1 MANKY
6 RQPSLSSAVRFQK
19 APLAGLEMSKMNVN
33 PRVYTTYNA
42 GDIVP
47 IYYEEVLPHS
57 TFSVD
62 VEFIN
67 RLLSATIKPTMGAMQ
82 LDIYAYFVPN
92 RIVNESWKN
101 VQGENSSGYWSA
113 PEVELAPL
121 YNGSNSV
128 QIPPLSVADY
138 YGFGTQAPIPAVNLL
153 QCNDLK
159 FRGYIEI
166 YNRYFRDENYQPPIN
181 YSKLNVYQGFLTVK
195 GSALSVIGGGLPSY
209 SYNAMNY
216 ESDGSFPEGAIAK
229 AIYGEG
235 YDGDFS
241 TSPYMTIPSKL
252 TDFSALDRPLK
263 ANKLHDAFTSVLPS
277 PQKGPEIFFGIA
289 DTAPVTIDTNE
300 TPTLFPSGAALS
312 LRTPDGI
319 FSGGSLMYD
328 MAIRSASNSTFTGS
342 PTVKLSSNPSLVS
355 GDFSAFLGS
364 NLKGVADLSQ
374 ATGVSINDLRRAAAI
389 QQVYEMLG
397 RNGSRYLESLR
408 SFFGIETENP
418 FKDIPTQLGH
428 IRRELDLYQVAQTSS
443 SVEGET
449 PQGNLSGFGYTAK
462 EGSLF
467 TYTALEHGYVHY
479 LLVVRQRNIYPALLM
494 PDNFRKS
501 TLDWYL
507 PQLANIGEQPVRLAN
522 INPFAADG
530 MERTIGF
537 QEAWW
542 EYRYS
547 PDRVSG
553 YCRTGLN
560 DSLDIWTYADEF
572 DSSFDVVDGEWL
584 KSNAQEVLDRTL
596 AVTSDVA
603 PQFIIMLEFKTSK
616 QLPMPIYSVPGLD
629 VL

>member
-67 RLLSATIKPTMGAMQ
+67 RLLSATIKPTMGVMQ

-121 YNGSNSV
+121 YNGGDSV

-138 YGFGTQAPIPAVNLL
+138 YGFGTQAPIPALNLL

-181 YSKLNVYQGFLTVK
+181 YSKLNIYQGFLTVK

-241 TSPYMTIPSKL
+241 VSPYMTIPSKL

-300 TPTLFPSGAALS
+300 TPTLFPSGVALN
-312 LRTPDGI
+312 LRTPNGML
-319 FSGGSLMYD
+319 SGGSLMYD
-328 MAIRSASNSTFTGS
+328 MAMRSASNSTFTGS
-342 PTVKLSSNPSLVS
+342 PTVKLTSNPSLVS

-364 NLKGVADLSQ
+364 NLTGIADLSQ

-408 SFFGIETENP
+408 SFFGIATENP

-449 PQGNLSGFGYTAK
+449 PLGNLSGFGYTAK

-494 PDNFRKS
+494 PDNFRKT

>member
-1 MANKY
+1 MANKFK
-6 RQPSLSSAVRFQK
+6 QPSLSSAVRFQR
-19 APLAGLEMSKMNVN
+19 APLAGLEMSKMKVN
-33 PRVYTTYNA
+33 PRAYTTFNA

-47 IYYEEVLPHS
+47 VYYQEILPHS

-62 VEFIN
+62 VDFVN

-82 LDIYAYFVPN
+82 LDIFAFFVPN
-92 RIVNESWKN
+92 RILNDSWKN
-101 VQGENSSGYWSA
+101 VQGENTSGYWSA

-121 YNGSNSV
+121 YPMQKTESV
-128 QIPPLSVADY
+128 MIPAMSVADY
-138 YGFGTQAPIPAVNLL
+138 YGFPTQRKIRAEVL
-153 QCNDLK
+153 QQSNDLK
-159 FRGYIEI
+159 FKGYIEI

-181 YSKLNVYQGFLTVK
+181 YSKLNVYQGFLEPK
-195 GSALSVIGGGLPSY
+195 GSQIGPGGDTYGFAGLL
-209 SYNAMNY
+209 
-216 ESDGSFPEGAIAK
+216 ETDGSYPKGALGK

-235 YDGDFS
+235 VLDSSQY
-241 TSPYMTIPSKL
+241 PYVEIGPKL
-252 TDFSALDRPLK
+252 TDFSALDKPLK

-277 PQKGPEIFFGIA
+277 PQKGPEVFFGIS
-289 DTAPVTIDTNE
+289 DSAPIITTSERHEVSLPLHFRGLD
-300 TPTLFPSGAALS
+300 GAQVGLS
-312 LRTPDGI
+312 LVGLDYDQIAKASGVTGESAVDVGQKSVVPD
-319 FSGGSLMYD
+319 
-328 MAIRSASNSTFTGS
+328 
-342 PTVKLSSNPSLVS
+342 
-355 GDFSAFLGS
+355 
-364 NLKGVADLSQ
+364 NLIADLST
-374 ATGVSINDLRRAAAI
+374 ATGVSINDLRHAAAI

-428 IRRELDLYQVAQTSS
+428 IRRELDLYQVAQTSG

-479 LLVVRQRNIYPALLM
+479 LAVVRQRNIYSSLLM

-507 PQLANIGEQPVRLAN
+507 PQLANIGEQPVRLATL
-522 INPFAADG
+522 NPFAAAS
-530 MERTIGF
+530 MEKTVGF

-542 EYRYS
+542 DYRYE

-553 YCRTGLN
+553 FCRTGLD
-560 DSLDIWTYADEF
+560 DSLDIWTYADDF
-572 DSSFDVVDGEWL
+572 DENFTHVNGDWL

-603 PQFIIMLEFKTSK
+603 PQFVIMLEFKSTK

-629 VL
+629 TI